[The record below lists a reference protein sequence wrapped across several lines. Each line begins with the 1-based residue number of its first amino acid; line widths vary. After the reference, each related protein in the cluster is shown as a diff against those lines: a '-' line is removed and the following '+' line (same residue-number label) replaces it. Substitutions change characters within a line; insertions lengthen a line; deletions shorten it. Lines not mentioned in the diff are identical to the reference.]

1 MRELKCKVGDLAIVT
16 RLPVAERIGLL
27 VRIVESSPEVEYD
40 WLVEFQGSGVFGRDI
55 RSKLVM
61 PCRFG
66 LFHDWNLTPVCGGE
80 LVDEQHEESTSRRMY
95 IAEHSLQGVGG
106 A

>member
-27 VRIVESSPEVEYD
+27 VRIVESSPELEYC
-40 WLVEFQGSGVFGRDI
+40 WLVEFQGSGVLGRDI
-55 RSKLVM
+55 RSKRVM

-66 LFHDWNLTPVCGGE
+66 LFHDWNLTPIRSDE
-80 LVDEQHEESTSRRMY
+80 LINEEEKREEIHE
-95 IAEHSLQGVGG
+95 
-106 A
+106 